1 MRLPQAYGAAWLASK
16 EDVLQ
21 AGYFDM
27 DHAEPVS
34 FAMFENA
41 QRALKTFDYRDMWV
55 AHLSGLESIL
65 KGACSSFQKQRRP

>member
-1 MRLPQAYGAAWLASK
+1 MRLPQAYGAAWLASTK
-16 EDVLQ
+16 DVLQ

-34 FAMFENA
+34 FSMFENA
-41 QRALKTFDYRDMWV
+41 QRALKTFYYRDMWV

-65 KGACSSFQKQRRP
+65 RGASSSR